1 MEPAQGT
8 LTFDALF
15 YSDPCEVDIW
25 EPLKPTLGVEVRFH
39 YVAGLPPRYEAVTLE
54 ARQDPVNV
62 GSSRSHDPRQKSR
75 LAGG

>member
-15 YSDPCEVDIW
+15 YSEPCEVDIW

-39 YVAGLPPRYEAVTLE
+39 YVAGFRHGT
-54 ARQDPVNV
+54 
-62 GSSRSHDPRQKSR
+62 R
-75 LAGG
+75 LLRWRPDKTP